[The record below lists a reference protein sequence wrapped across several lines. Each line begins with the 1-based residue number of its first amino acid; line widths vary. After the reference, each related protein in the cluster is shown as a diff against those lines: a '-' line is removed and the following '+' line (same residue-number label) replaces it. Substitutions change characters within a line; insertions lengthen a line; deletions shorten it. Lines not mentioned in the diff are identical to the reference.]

1 MYSLYNME
9 NIVNICNNCSDLQQI
24 YKDKTETF
32 KKEIISENQIIKS
45 PEVKEVAQTN
55 IDL

>member
-9 NIVNICNNCSDLQQI
+9 NIVNICNNRSDLQQI